1 MKLGKIKLDGVIS
14 ICEKKI
20 FYFFLLIWF
29 FELTYFTTIPWL
41 DKLYTLGKVV
51 SAVIIFMLCIQKRD
65 YKITIKERISRI
77 SVPFIWAVVIYEAIL
92 VLRTLVCGGA
102 VVSAVI
108 AAGSLIVLVMAL
120 NYMLSTDAKG
130 TLNILMLIFEL
141 IIYCNFATVILFPKG
156 LYHIREGAERFY
168 WLVGHQ
174 NATIL
179 YVLCAIVIAVLF
191 SKYGGEDNNGKMGLR
206 SVLLI
211 FVSCATIVIIWSAT
225 AIFGLFVFGLLL
237 FFNRKGVKLSV
248 RIAIVCS
255 LLFFLAIVVFRMQD
269 YFSVIIVNVLHR
281 DVTFTNRTVIWDK
294 AMKCI
299 QQHPILGYGV
309 ELSKVARQR
318 FGFNTTHNKYLY
330 TLYQGGGLLF
340 VSFLT
345 VLYSVTKPLKKHA
358 GSVAAIVITASI
370 WALLIQMQFESYTL
384 TVFYIPFILAGQL
397 DSIIGANSPPAGQV
411 KDETKNG

>member
-1 MKLGKIKLDGVIS
+1 MGKIKLDGVIRIS
-14 ICEKKI
+14 EEKV
-20 FYFFLLIWF
+20 FYFFLLIWY
-29 FELTYFTTIPWL
+29 FELTYFTTISWL
-41 DKLYTLGKVV
+41 DKLYTIGKAV
-51 SAVIIFMLCIQKRD
+51 SAVIIVMLCMQKRD
-65 YKITIKERISRI
+65 YKFTIMERTRCTPIQ
-77 SVPFIWAVVIYEAIL
+77 FIWAVVIYEVIL
-92 VLRTLVCGGA
+92 VFRTLVCGGA
-102 VVSAVI
+102 LVSALI

-120 NYMLSTDAKG
+120 NYMLSSDAKG

-191 SKYGGEDNNGKMGLR
+191 SKYGAENDGKKFRLR

-225 AIFGLFVFGLLL
+225 AIVGLFVFGLLL
-237 FFNRKGVKLSV
+237 LFNRKGVKLSV
-248 RIAIVCS
+248 RIAILFS
-255 LLFFLAIVVFRMQD
+255 LLLFLGIVVFRMQD

-294 AMKCI
+294 AMECI

-309 ELSKVARQR
+309 ELSKVAKQR
-318 FGFNTTHNKYLY
+318 FGYNTTHNKYLY
-330 TLYQGGGLLF
+330 TLYQGGGLLV
-340 VSFLT
+340 VSFLS

-358 GSVAAIVITASI
+358 GSIAAIVITASI

-397 DSIIGANSPPAGQV
+397 DNIIGAKSPPAGKV
-411 KDETKNG
+411 KDEIKNG